1 MEYDAYRVDLEELN
15 LGPRDAITMPKLELA
30 QKDFQSQREKY
41 QSVRDGLSVK
51 VKLLQENKVKVL
63 HKQLWLLHSAVAAHS
78 LSCQN
83 FLEQNM
89 RQAGERLNT
98 PSVDAPSWLEES

>member
-1 MEYDAYRVDLEELN
+1 MAVAIEVKIITILLFSSYRAALNVTFSDFRMEYDAYRVDLEELN

-51 VKLLQENKVKVL
+51 VKLLQENKVRRFRSECDLVTVV
-63 HKQLWLLHSAVAAHS
+63 SV
-78 LSCQN
+78 N
-83 FLEQNM
+83 F
-89 RQAGERLNT
+89 
-98 PSVDAPSWLEES
+98 